1 MRIAIVTNIL
11 TPYRK
16 SFYKELSTQLKE
28 EIGELKVFV
37 LTDSL
42 PLRPWTFENL
52 KEDFTELVPG
62 KKVFIKNEDYLFN
75 IRINGYLKKFRP
87 DIVIIAGS
95 WTYPT
100 LWHIL
105 LHKDKGVKYFFWT
118 ESHNNRATKVG
129 TSNPFILKVK
139 RDFYNHFDGYCIPG
153 KYANETV
160 TYLIGEKGIRVKLPN
175 LVDNEF
181 YSKARELR
189 KRKVNLREKY
199 SLSLDKIIFVC
210 PARLIKIKGIDL
222 FLKYASYSPNIEKV
236 SFVIAGEGPEKD
248 NIQKVSEKYGIDVKL
263 MGYCSQEVVREL
275 YALADAFWLPSL
287 QDANPLTSIEAAF
300 AGLPLFVSKY
310 TGNSPELVKD
320 GKNGI
325 LFDTINRDSVVNAI
339 DFITTIG
346 SEWIQTSGELSY
358 GIASDSFESKKEVTK
373 FVNSFKNIIRE

>member
-16 SFYKELSTQLKE
+16 SFYRELNTQLKKNH
-28 EIGELKVFV
+28 GELKVFA
-37 LTDSL
+37 LTESL

-62 KKVFIKNEDYLFN
+62 KKVFIKGEDYLFN
-75 IRINGYLKKFRP
+75 TAINNYLKEFGP

-105 LHKDKGVKYFFWT
+105 LHKDKRVKYFFWT

-129 TSNPFILKVK
+129 TSNPLILKIK
-139 RDFYNHFDGYCIPG
+139 KDFYNQFDGFCIPG
-153 KYANETV
+153 KYADETV

-175 LVDNEF
+175 LVDNGF

-189 KRKVNLREKY
+189 KSKANLREKY
-199 SLSLDKIIFVC
+199 ALSKEKIIFIC

-222 FLKYASYSPNIEKV
+222 FLEHASSSPNIEKI

-248 NIQKVSEKYGIDVKL
+248 NIQKVSERHGLDVKL
-263 MGYCSQEVVREL
+263 LGYCDQEMVREL
-275 YALADAFWLPSL
+275 YALADVFWLPSL

-300 AGLPLFVSKY
+300 AGLPLLVSKY
-310 TGNSPELVKD
+310 TGNSPELVKE
-320 GKNGI
+320 KINGI
-325 LFDTINRDSVVNAI
+325 TFDTLDKKSVNDAI
-339 DFITTIG
+339 SFIVEKGQDWLIDAG
-346 SEWIQTSGELSY
+346 RISNE
-358 GIASDSFESKKEVTK
+358 IAKENFSCQIETRKLIEQLEIVL
-373 FVNSFKNIIRE
+373 